1 MHPGIRQVIPVMPEE
16 ISNTDGSTKQDCE
29 MNAAKRF
36 VNKLRKE
43 HPQLGII
50 IGGDALFSK
59 QPIIEDILAK
69 RMHYIFVAKPDDH
82 KAMMEELNDYD
93 KLNELKIEDEK
104 GKLLVYEWINGVP
117 INGREDA
124 LSVNYFKF
132 QILTRDEH
140 GELKVTGLTLN
151 GRKPPIFHSLSRI
164 FPTYMKVK
172 RKSWVNYV
180 NSWVT
185 DFTITKENI
194 ETLVKAG
201 RCRWKIENECFNTL
215 KNQGYHIEH
224 NYGHGKKNLCYNFYL
239 LTLLAFFFHQ
249 IFELTDGLYQECR
262 KKFGSKQHMWETLRA
277 YIKIFLFH
285 SWDNLLKFAF
295 ACDDSRFQYAGLSP

>member
-43 HPQLGII
+43 HPQLGVI

-140 GELKVTGLTLN
+140 GELK
-151 GRKPPIFHSLSRI
+151 
-164 FPTYMKVK
+164 
-172 RKSWVNYV
+172 VNYV

>member
-140 GELKVTGLTLN
+140 GELKV
-151 GRKPPIFHSLSRI
+151 
-164 FPTYMKVK
+164 
-172 RKSWVNYV
+172 NYV

-185 DFTITKENI
+185 DFTIT
-194 ETLVKAG
+194 
-201 RCRWKIENECFNTL
+201 RCSSFFC
-215 KNQGYHIEH
+215 
-224 NYGHGKKNLCYNFYL
+224 
-239 LTLLAFFFHQ
+239 LTFV
-249 IFELTDGLYQECR
+249 
-262 KKFGSKQHMWETLRA
+262 GSCE
-277 YIKIFLFH
+277 
-285 SWDNLLKFAF
+285 S
-295 ACDDSRFQYAGLSP
+295 

>member
-140 GELKVTGLTLN
+140 GELKV
-151 GRKPPIFHSLSRI
+151 
-164 FPTYMKVK
+164 
-172 RKSWVNYV
+172 NYV

-239 LTLLAFFFHQ
+239 LTLLAFFF
-249 IFELTDGLYQECR
+249 IKSLSLLMAYTRNVEKSSAVNNICGKLYALI
-262 KKFGSKQHMWETLRA
+262 SKSSSFILG
-277 YIKIFLFH
+277 II
-285 SWDNLLKFAF
+285 
-295 ACDDSRFQYAGLSP
+295 C